1 MKKVIEVCPYCASGC
16 KINLL
21 VENGRVIG
29 AEGANGLTNQGAL
42 CLKGLYGWDFINDTK
57 ILTPRVKNPMI
68 RRKRGGSFEA
78 VSWDTAIDYASSRLM
93 AIKEEFG
100 PDSIM
105 ISGSSRSTGN
115 ETNYVMQKFARAA
128 VGTNNVDCCARVCH
142 GPSVA
147 GLQMSVGNGAM
158 SNSIVEVE
166 DTKCIFIF
174 GWNPADSH
182 PIIARRV
189 IKAKEKG
196 ATIIVCDPRKI
207 ETARI
212 ADLYVP
218 IKNGC
223 NVAFVNALMNVIIN
237 EGLTDKDYIAKYT
250 SGFEELKA
258 IVDKYTPES
267 VTEITGIDAE
277 TIHKTA
283 RMYAT
288 APQGAGIFWG
298 MGVCQF
304 FQGVETVRALTSMA
318 LLTGNIG
325 KPNTGVAPVRGQN
338 NVQGACDMGALPNV
352 YVGYQKVVDQEA
364 RKKFAKAWGLPVEKL
379 SDKVGHYLTEVA
391 KLATAGQLKAFYC
404 MGEDPLQTEPE
415 LSAVRSG
422 FSKLD
427 LLIVQDCF
435 MTKTAAV
442 ADVIFPTTTWGEHEG
457 VYSAADRGFQR
468 FYKAVEPQGDVKV
481 DWDIISRM
489 STAMG
494 YPMHYNNTREI
505 WDELIS
511 LSPKYAEATYEK
523 LDANGGLGY
532 IQWPC
537 TKDAPNGTQVLY
549 AQPDGSIKFETDDG
563 LGRLYTVEW
572 VPPVDQIN
580 EEFPMVLSSVREVGH
595 YSCRSM
601 TGNCKALAALADEP
615 GFVQMNDKDAARL
628 HIADQELVWVASR
641 HSKVISRAQVS
652 PRTNEGA
659 VYMTYQWWIGAC
671 NELIGEVLSPIS
683 RTPEYKYAAV
693 RIEKIEDQKWAEQ
706 YLIETYTNLRQRL
719 RKELTDGSASRI
731 PA

>member
-1 MKKVIEVCPYCASGC
+1 
-16 KINLL
+16 
-21 VENGRVIG
+21 
-29 AEGANGLTNQGAL
+29 
-42 CLKGLYGWDFINDTK
+42 
-57 ILTPRVKNPMI
+57 
-68 RRKRGGSFEA
+68 
-78 VSWDTAIDYASSRLM
+78 
-93 AIKEEFG
+93 
-100 PDSIM
+100 
-105 ISGSSRSTGN
+105 
-115 ETNYVMQKFARAA
+115 
-128 VGTNNVDCCARVCH
+128 
-142 GPSVA
+142 
-147 GLQMSVGNGAM
+147 M
-158 SNSIVEVE
+158 SNSIVEIE
-166 DTKCIFIF
+166 DTKCLFIF

-189 IKAKEKG
+189 VKAKEKG

-212 ADLYVP
+212 ADLHVP
-218 IKNGC
+218 LKNGS

-237 EGLTDKDYIAKYT
+237 EGLADKEFIERYT
-250 SGFEELKA
+250 TGFEELKA
-258 IVDKYTPES
+258 IVDNYPPEA

-277 TIHKTA
+277 TIRKTA

-288 APQGAGIFWG
+288 APEGAGIYWG

-304 FQGVETVRALTSMA
+304 YQGVETVRALTTMA
-318 LLTGNIG
+318 LITGNIG
-325 KPNTGVAPVRGQN
+325 KPHTGVAPVRGQN

-352 YVGYQKVVDQEA
+352 FVGYQSVTDPAMRE
-364 RKKFAKAWGLPVEKL
+364 KFAKAWGVPVEKM
-379 SDKVGHYLTEVA
+379 SPKVGHFLSEVA
-391 KLATAGQLKAFYC
+391 TSASAGRLKAFYC
-404 MGEDPLQTEPE
+404 MGEDPLQTEPD
-415 LSAVRSG
+415 LSGVRSG

-468 FYKAVEPQGDVKV
+468 FYKAVEPRGDVKV
-481 DWDIISRM
+481 DWDIICRL

-505 WDELIS
+505 WNELIS

-706 YLIETYTNLRQRL
+706 YLVETYTNLRQRL

>member
-1 MKKVIEVCPYCASGC
+1 
-16 KINLL
+16 
-21 VENGRVIG
+21 
-29 AEGANGLTNQGAL
+29 
-42 CLKGLYGWDFINDTK
+42 
-57 ILTPRVKNPMI
+57 
-68 RRKRGGSFEA
+68 
-78 VSWDTAIDYASSRLM
+78 
-93 AIKEEFG
+93 
-100 PDSIM
+100 
-105 ISGSSRSTGN
+105 
-115 ETNYVMQKFARAA
+115 
-128 VGTNNVDCCARVCH
+128 
-142 GPSVA
+142 
-147 GLQMSVGNGAM
+147 M
-158 SNSIVEVE
+158 SNSIVEIE

-189 IKAKEKG
+189 VKAKEKG

-212 ADLYVP
+212 ADLHVP
-218 IKNGC
+218 LKNGS
-223 NVAFVNALMNVIIN
+223 NVAFVNALMHVIIH
-237 EGLTDKDYIAKYT
+237 EGLADKEFIEKHTA
-250 SGFEELKA
+250 GFEELKA
-258 IVDKYTPES
+258 IVDNYPPEA

-277 TIHKTA
+277 TIRKTA

-288 APQGAGIFWG
+288 APDGAGIYWG

-304 FQGVETVRALTSMA
+304 YQGVETVRALTSMA
-318 LLTGNIG
+318 LITGNLG
-325 KPNTGVAPVRGQN
+325 KPHTGVAPVRGQN

-352 YVGYQKVVDQEA
+352 FVGYQSVLDPAMRE
-364 RKKFAKAWGLPVEKL
+364 KFARAWGVPVERM
-379 SDKVGHYLTEVA
+379 SSKVGHYLSEVA
-391 KLATAGQLKAFYC
+391 SSAASGRLKAFYC
-404 MGEDPLQTEPE
+404 MGEDPLQTEPD
-415 LSAVRSG
+415 LPGVRSG

-481 DWDIISRM
+481 DWDIICRL

-494 YPMHYNNTREI
+494 YPMRYNNTREI

-523 LDANGGLGY
+523 LDADGGLGY

-549 AQPDGSIKFETDDG
+549 AQPDGSIRFETPDG
-563 LGRLYTVEW
+563 LGHLFTVDW
-572 VPPVDQIN
+572 VPPV
-580 EEFPMVLSSVREVGH
+580 EKTSSEFPLVLSTVREVGH

-615 GFVQMNDKDAARL
+615 GFVQMNDKDAEALGIRD
-628 HIADQELVWVASR
+628 HELVWVQSH
-641 HSKVISRAQVS
+641 HSKVITRAQVS
-652 PRTNEGA
+652 SRTNQGA
-659 VYMTYQWWIGAC
+659 GYMTYQWWVGAC
-671 NELIGEVLSPIS
+671 NELVGEVLSPITK
-683 RTPEYKYAAV
+683 TPEYKYVPV
-693 RIEKIEDQKWAEQ
+693 RVEKIEDQTWAESYVVQ
-706 YLIETYTNLRQRL
+706 VYSELKQRL
-719 RKELTDGSASRI
+719 RKEKADGSVQKV

>member
-1 MKKVIEVCPYCASGC
+1 MKKVIVVCPYCASGC

-21 VENGRVIG
+21 VENGRVVG

-68 RRKRGGSFEA
+68 RRRRGGTFEA

-93 AIKEEFG
+93 AIKQEFG

-158 SNSIVEVE
+158 SNSIIEVE

-237 EGLTDKDYIAKYT
+237 EGLTDKEYIAKYT

-277 TIHKTA
+277 TIRKTA

-288 APQGAGIFWG
+288 APHGAGIFWG

-494 YPMHYNNTREI
+494 YPMYYNNTREI

-572 VPPVDQIN
+572 VPPVDQIS

-615 GFVQMNDKDAARL
+615 GFVQMSDKDAARL

-641 HSKVISRAQVS
+641 HSRVISRAQVS
-652 PRTNEGA
+652 TRTNEGA

-693 RIEKIEDQKWAEQ
+693 RIERIEDQKWAEQ
-706 YLIETYTNLRQRL
+706 YLVETYTSLRQRL
-719 RKELTDGSASRI
+719 RKELVDGSASKI

>member
-1 MKKVIEVCPYCASGC
+1 MEI
-16 KINLL
+16 
-21 VENGRVIG
+21 
-29 AEGANGLTNQGAL
+29 
-42 CLKGLYGWDFINDTK
+42 
-57 ILTPRVKNPMI
+57 
-68 RRKRGGSFEA
+68 
-78 VSWDTAIDYASSRLM
+78 
-93 AIKEEFG
+93 
-100 PDSIM
+100 
-105 ISGSSRSTGN
+105 
-115 ETNYVMQKFARAA
+115 
-128 VGTNNVDCCARVCH
+128 
-142 GPSVA
+142 
-147 GLQMSVGNGAM
+147 
-158 SNSIVEVE
+158 E
-166 DTKCIFIF
+166 DTKCLFIF

-189 IKAKEKG
+189 VKAKEKG

-212 ADLYVP
+212 ADLHVP
-218 IKNGC
+218 LKNGS
-223 NVAFVNALMNVIIN
+223 NIAFVNALMHVIIN
-237 EGLTDKDYIAKYT
+237 EGLADKEFIEQHT
-250 SGFEELKA
+250 TGFEELKA
-258 IVDKYTPES
+258 IVDNYPPEA

-277 TIHKTA
+277 TLRKTA

-288 APQGAGIFWG
+288 APEGAGIYWG

-304 FQGVETVRALTSMA
+304 YQGVETVRALTSMA
-318 LLTGNIG
+318 LITGNLG
-325 KPNTGVAPVRGQN
+325 KPHTGVAPVRGQN

-352 YVGYQKVVDQEA
+352 FVGYQSVTDPAVRE
-364 RKKFAKAWGLPVEKL
+364 KFARAWGVPVERM
-379 SDKVGHYLTEVA
+379 SPKVGHFLSEVA
-391 KLATAGQLKAFYC
+391 SSAASGRLKAFYC
-404 MGEDPLQTEPE
+404 MGEDPLQTEPD
-415 LSAVRSG
+415 LSGVRSG

-494 YPMHYNNTREI
+494 YPMHYDNTRQI
-505 WDELIS
+505 WNELIS

-523 LDANGGLGY
+523 MDANGGLGY

-537 TKDAPNGTQVLY
+537 TREAPNGTQVLY
-549 AQPDGSIKFETDDG
+549 AQPDGSIKFETPDG
-563 LGRLYTVEW
+563 RGRLYTVEW
-572 VPPVDQIN
+572 VPPVDQTS

-615 GFVQMNDKDAARL
+615 GFVQMNDRDAARL

-641 HSKVISRAQVS
+641 HSRVMSRAQVS

-693 RIEKIEDQKWAEQ
+693 RVERIEDQKWAEQ
-706 YLIETYTNLRQRL
+706 YLVQTYTTLRHRL
-719 RKELTDGSASRI
+719 RKEQDDGSTQKI

>member
-1 MKKVIEVCPYCASGC
+1 
-16 KINLL
+16 
-21 VENGRVIG
+21 
-29 AEGANGLTNQGAL
+29 
-42 CLKGLYGWDFINDTK
+42 
-57 ILTPRVKNPMI
+57 
-68 RRKRGGSFEA
+68 
-78 VSWDTAIDYASSRLM
+78 
-93 AIKEEFG
+93 
-100 PDSIM
+100 
-105 ISGSSRSTGN
+105 
-115 ETNYVMQKFARAA
+115 
-128 VGTNNVDCCARVCH
+128 
-142 GPSVA
+142 
-147 GLQMSVGNGAM
+147 M
-158 SNSIVEVE
+158 SNSIVEIE
-166 DTKCIFIF
+166 DTKCLFIF

-189 IKAKEKG
+189 VKAKEKG

-212 ADLYVP
+212 ADLHVP
-218 IKNGC
+218 LKNGS

-237 EGLTDKDYIAKYT
+237 EGLADKEFIEKYT
-250 SGFEELKA
+250 TGFAELKA
-258 IVDKYTPES
+258 IVDNYPPEA

-277 TIHKTA
+277 TIRKTA

-288 APQGAGIFWG
+288 APEGAGIYWG

-304 FQGVETVRALTSMA
+304 YQGVETVRALTSMA
-318 LLTGNIG
+318 LITGNIG
-325 KPNTGVAPVRGQN
+325 KPHTGVAPVRGQN

-352 YVGYQKVVDQEA
+352 FVGYQSVTDPAMRE
-364 RKKFAKAWGLPVEKL
+364 KFAKAWGVPVEKM
-379 SDKVGHYLTEVA
+379 SPKVGHFLSEVA
-391 KLATAGQLKAFYC
+391 TSASAGRLKAFYC
-404 MGEDPLQTEPE
+404 MGEDPLQTEPD
-415 LSAVRSG
+415 LSGVRSG

-468 FYKAVEPQGDVKV
+468 FYKAVEPRGDVKV
-481 DWDIISRM
+481 DWDIICRL

-505 WDELIS
+505 WNELIS

-549 AQPDGSIKFETDDG
+549 AQPDGSIKFETPDG
-563 LGRLYTVEW
+563 LGHLFTVEW
-572 VPPVDQIN
+572 APPV
-580 EEFPMVLSSVREVGH
+580 EKTSSEFPLVLSTVREVGH

-615 GFVQMNDKDAARL
+615 GFVQMNDKDAEALGIRD
-628 HIADQELVWVASR
+628 HELVWVQSH
-641 HSKVISRAQVS
+641 HSKVITRAQIS
-652 PRTNEGA
+652 PRTNKGA

-671 NELIGEVLSPIS
+671 NELVGEVLSPITK
-683 RTPEYKYAAV
+683 TPEYKYVPV
-693 RIEKIEDQKWAEQ
+693 RVEKIEDQAWAESHVVQ
-706 YLIETYTNLRQRL
+706 VYSELKQRL
-719 RKELTDGSASRI
+719 RKEKANGSAQKI

>member
-21 VENGRVIG
+21 VENGRVVG

-93 AIKEEFG
+93 AIKEEFS

-267 VTEITGIDAE
+267 VTKITGIDAE
-277 TIHKTA
+277 TIRKTA

-422 FSKLD
+422 FNKLD

-494 YPMHYNNTREI
+494 YPMHYNNTKEI

-706 YLIETYTNLRQRL
+706 YLVETYTNLRQRL

>member
-21 VENGRVIG
+21 VENGRVVG

-57 ILTPRVKNPMI
+57 ILTPRIKNPMI

-277 TIHKTA
+277 TIRKTA

-494 YPMHYNNTREI
+494 YPMHYNNTKEI

-532 IQWPC
+532 AQWPC

-580 EEFPMVLSSVREVGH
+580 EKFPMVLSSVREVGH

-652 PRTNEGA
+652 PRTNDGA

-706 YLIETYTNLRQRL
+706 YLVETYTNLRQRL
-719 RKELTDGSASRI
+719 RKELTDGSASKI

>member
-1 MKKVIEVCPYCASGC
+1 
-16 KINLL
+16 
-21 VENGRVIG
+21 
-29 AEGANGLTNQGAL
+29 
-42 CLKGLYGWDFINDTK
+42 
-57 ILTPRVKNPMI
+57 
-68 RRKRGGSFEA
+68 
-78 VSWDTAIDYASSRLM
+78 
-93 AIKEEFG
+93 
-100 PDSIM
+100 
-105 ISGSSRSTGN
+105 
-115 ETNYVMQKFARAA
+115 
-128 VGTNNVDCCARVCH
+128 
-142 GPSVA
+142 
-147 GLQMSVGNGAM
+147 M
-158 SNSIVEVE
+158 SNSIVEIE
-166 DTKCIFIF
+166 DTKCLFIF

-189 IKAKEKG
+189 VKAKEKG

-212 ADLYVP
+212 ADLHVP
-218 IKNGC
+218 LKNGS

-237 EGLTDKDYIAKYT
+237 EGLADKEFIEKYT
-250 SGFEELKA
+250 TGFAELKA
-258 IVDKYTPES
+258 IVDNYPPEA

-277 TIHKTA
+277 TIRKTA

-288 APQGAGIFWG
+288 APEGAGIYWG

-304 FQGVETVRALTSMA
+304 YQGVETVRALTSMA
-318 LLTGNIG
+318 LITGNIG
-325 KPNTGVAPVRGQN
+325 KPHTGVAPVRGQN

-352 YVGYQKVVDQEA
+352 FVGYQSVTDPAMRE
-364 RKKFAKAWGLPVEKL
+364 KFAKAWGVPVEKM
-379 SDKVGHYLTEVA
+379 SPKVGHFLSEVA
-391 KLATAGQLKAFYC
+391 TSASAGRLKAFYC
-404 MGEDPLQTEPE
+404 MGEDPLQTEPD
-415 LSAVRSG
+415 LSGVRSG

-468 FYKAVEPQGDVKV
+468 FYKAVEPRGDVKV
-481 DWDIISRM
+481 DWDIICRL

-494 YPMHYNNTREI
+494 YPMQYNNTREI
-505 WDELIS
+505 WNELIS

-580 EEFPMVLSSVREVGH
+580 EKFPMVLSSVREVGH

-615 GFVQMNDKDAARL
+615 GFVQMNDKDAEALGIRD
-628 HIADQELVWVASR
+628 HELVWVQSH

-706 YLIETYTNLRQRL
+706 YLVETYTNLRQRL
-719 RKELTDGSASRI
+719 RKELIDGSASKI

>member
-21 VENGRVIG
+21 VENGRVVG

-57 ILTPRVKNPMI
+57 ILTPRIKNPMI

-93 AIKEEFG
+93 AIKEEFS

-267 VTEITGIDAE
+267 VTKITGIDAE
-277 TIHKTA
+277 TIRKTA

-494 YPMHYNNTREI
+494 YPMHYNNTKEI

-537 TKDAPNGTQVLY
+537 NKDAPNGTQVLY

-706 YLIETYTNLRQRL
+706 YLVETYTNLRQRL

>member
-21 VENGRVIG
+21 VENGRVVG

-57 ILTPRVKNPMI
+57 ILTPRIKNPMI

-258 IVDKYTPES
+258 IVDKYSPES

-277 TIHKTA
+277 TIRKTA

-494 YPMHYNNTREI
+494 YPMHYNNTKEI

-628 HIADQELVWVASR
+628 HIADQELMWVASR

-706 YLIETYTNLRQRL
+706 YLVETYTNLRQRL

>member
-1 MKKVIEVCPYCASGC
+1 
-16 KINLL
+16 
-21 VENGRVIG
+21 
-29 AEGANGLTNQGAL
+29 
-42 CLKGLYGWDFINDTK
+42 
-57 ILTPRVKNPMI
+57 
-68 RRKRGGSFEA
+68 
-78 VSWDTAIDYASSRLM
+78 
-93 AIKEEFG
+93 
-100 PDSIM
+100 
-105 ISGSSRSTGN
+105 
-115 ETNYVMQKFARAA
+115 
-128 VGTNNVDCCARVCH
+128 
-142 GPSVA
+142 
-147 GLQMSVGNGAM
+147 M
-158 SNSIVEVE
+158 SNSIVEIE
-166 DTKCIFIF
+166 DTKCLFIF

-189 IKAKEKG
+189 VKAKEKG

-212 ADLYVP
+212 ADLHVP
-218 IKNGC
+218 LKNGS

-237 EGLTDKDYIAKYT
+237 EGLADKEFIEKHT
-250 SGFEELKA
+250 TGFAELKA
-258 IVDKYTPES
+258 IVDNYPPEA

-277 TIHKTA
+277 TIRKTA

-288 APQGAGIFWG
+288 APEGAGIYWG

-304 FQGVETVRALTSMA
+304 YQGVETVRALTSMA
-318 LLTGNIG
+318 LITGNIG
-325 KPNTGVAPVRGQN
+325 KPHTGVAPVRGQN

-352 YVGYQKVVDQEA
+352 FVGYQSVTDPAMRE
-364 RKKFAKAWGLPVEKL
+364 KFAKAWGIPVEKM
-379 SDKVGHYLTEVA
+379 SPRVGHFLSEVA
-391 KLATAGQLKAFYC
+391 ASASAGRLKAFYC
-404 MGEDPLQTEPE
+404 MGEDPLQTEPD
-415 LSAVRSG
+415 LSGVRSG

-481 DWDIISRM
+481 DWDIICRL

-494 YPMHYNNTREI
+494 YPMQYNNTRET
-505 WDELIS
+505 WNELIS

-549 AQPDGSIKFETDDG
+549 AQPDGSIRFETADG
-563 LGRLYTVEW
+563 LGHLFTVEW
-572 VPPVDQIN
+572 VPPVEKISS
-580 EEFPMVLSSVREVGH
+580 EFPLVLSTVREVGH

-615 GFVQMNDKDAARL
+615 GFVQMNDKDAKALGIRD
-628 HIADQELVWVASR
+628 HELVWVKSH
-641 HSKVISRAQVS
+641 HSKVITRAQIS
-652 PRTNEGA
+652 PRTNQGA

-671 NELIGEVLSPIS
+671 NELVGEVLSPITK
-683 RTPEYKYAAV
+683 TPEYKYVPV
-693 RIEKIEDQKWAEQ
+693 RVEKIEDQTWAESHVVQ
-706 YLIETYTNLRQRL
+706 VYSELKQRL
-719 RKELTDGSASRI
+719 RKEKANGTAMSVTV
-731 PA
+731 

>member
-21 VENGRVIG
+21 VENGRVVG

-57 ILTPRVKNPMI
+57 ILTPRIKNPMI

-277 TIHKTA
+277 TIRKTA

-288 APQGAGIFWG
+288 APHGAGIFWG

-494 YPMHYNNTREI
+494 YPMHYNNTKEI

-549 AQPDGSIKFETDDG
+549 AHPDGSIKFETDDG

-572 VPPVDQIN
+572 IPPVDQIN

-641 HSKVISRAQVS
+641 HSKIISRAQVS

-706 YLIETYTNLRQRL
+706 YLVETYTNLRQRL
-719 RKELTDGSASRI
+719 RKELIDGSASKI

>member
-1 MKKVIEVCPYCASGC
+1 MEI
-16 KINLL
+16 
-21 VENGRVIG
+21 
-29 AEGANGLTNQGAL
+29 
-42 CLKGLYGWDFINDTK
+42 
-57 ILTPRVKNPMI
+57 
-68 RRKRGGSFEA
+68 
-78 VSWDTAIDYASSRLM
+78 
-93 AIKEEFG
+93 
-100 PDSIM
+100 
-105 ISGSSRSTGN
+105 
-115 ETNYVMQKFARAA
+115 
-128 VGTNNVDCCARVCH
+128 
-142 GPSVA
+142 
-147 GLQMSVGNGAM
+147 
-158 SNSIVEVE
+158 E
-166 DTKCIFIF
+166 DTKCLFIF

-189 IKAKEKG
+189 VKAKEKG

-212 ADLYVP
+212 ADLHVP
-218 IKNGC
+218 LKNGS

-237 EGLTDKDYIAKYT
+237 EGLADKEFIERYT
-250 SGFEELKA
+250 TGFEELKA
-258 IVDKYTPES
+258 IVDNYPPEA

-277 TIHKTA
+277 TIRKTA

-288 APQGAGIFWG
+288 APEGAGIYWG

-304 FQGVETVRALTSMA
+304 YQGVETVRALTTMA
-318 LLTGNIG
+318 LITGNIG
-325 KPNTGVAPVRGQN
+325 KPHTGVAPVRGQN

-352 YVGYQKVVDQEA
+352 FVGYQSVTDPAMRE
-364 RKKFAKAWGLPVEKL
+364 KFAKAWGVPVEKM
-379 SDKVGHYLTEVA
+379 SPKVGHFLSEVA
-391 KLATAGQLKAFYC
+391 TSASAGRLKAFYC
-404 MGEDPLQTEPE
+404 MGEDPLQTEPD
-415 LSAVRSG
+415 LSGVRSG

-468 FYKAVEPQGDVKV
+468 FYKAVEPRGDVKV
-481 DWDIISRM
+481 DWDIICRL

-505 WDELIS
+505 WNELIS

-549 AQPDGSIKFETDDG
+549 AQPDGSIKFETADG
-563 LGRLYTVEW
+563 LGHLFTVEW
-572 VPPVDQIN
+572 APPV
-580 EEFPMVLSSVREVGH
+580 EKTSSEFPLVLSTVREVGH

-615 GFVQMNDKDAARL
+615 GFVQMNDKDAEALGIRD
-628 HIADQELVWVASR
+628 HELVWVQSH
-641 HSKVISRAQVS
+641 HSKVITRAQIS
-652 PRTNEGA
+652 PRTNKGA

-671 NELIGEVLSPIS
+671 NELVGEVLSPITK
-683 RTPEYKYAAV
+683 TPEYKYVPV
-693 RIEKIEDQKWAEQ
+693 RVEKIEDQAWAESHVVQ
-706 YLIETYTNLRQRL
+706 VYSELKQRL
-719 RKELTDGSASRI
+719 RKEKANGTAMSVTA
-731 PA
+731 

>member
-468 FYKAVEPQGDVKV
+468 FYKAGEPQGDVKG

>member
-1 MKKVIEVCPYCASGC
+1 MEI
-16 KINLL
+16 
-21 VENGRVIG
+21 
-29 AEGANGLTNQGAL
+29 
-42 CLKGLYGWDFINDTK
+42 
-57 ILTPRVKNPMI
+57 
-68 RRKRGGSFEA
+68 
-78 VSWDTAIDYASSRLM
+78 
-93 AIKEEFG
+93 
-100 PDSIM
+100 
-105 ISGSSRSTGN
+105 
-115 ETNYVMQKFARAA
+115 
-128 VGTNNVDCCARVCH
+128 
-142 GPSVA
+142 
-147 GLQMSVGNGAM
+147 
-158 SNSIVEVE
+158 E
-166 DTKCIFIF
+166 DTKCLFIF

-189 IKAKEKG
+189 VKAKEKG

-212 ADLYVP
+212 ADLHVP
-218 IKNGC
+218 LKNGS

-237 EGLTDKDYIAKYT
+237 EGLADKEFIERYT
-250 SGFEELKA
+250 TGFEELKA
-258 IVDKYTPES
+258 IVDNYPPEA

-277 TIHKTA
+277 TIRKTA

-288 APQGAGIFWG
+288 APEGAGIYWG

-304 FQGVETVRALTSMA
+304 YQGVETVRALTTMA
-318 LLTGNIG
+318 LITGNIG
-325 KPNTGVAPVRGQN
+325 KPHTGVAPVRGQN

-352 YVGYQKVVDQEA
+352 FVGYQSVTDPAMRE
-364 RKKFAKAWGLPVEKL
+364 KFAKAWGVPVEKM
-379 SDKVGHYLTEVA
+379 SPKVGHFLSEVA
-391 KLATAGQLKAFYC
+391 TSASAGRLKAFYC
-404 MGEDPLQTEPE
+404 MGEDPLQTEPD
-415 LSAVRSG
+415 LSGVRSG

-468 FYKAVEPQGDVKV
+468 FYKAVEPRGDVKV
-481 DWDIISRM
+481 DWDIICRL

-505 WDELIS
+505 WNELIS

-706 YLIETYTNLRQRL
+706 YLVETYTNLRQRL